1 MKQYPFIDKAVK
13 KPKIPK
19 ITEYKLH
26 CQIAQYLDMVI
37 KFPSRWH
44 TVEVSNHGYGKA
56 AMINQMMDK
65 KKGVRT
71 SWPDIEIIEVC
82 DDGWGCNQVMRV
94 IFLEV
99 KIPGAKPTDKQEAF
113 HAELRAEGHHVSV
126 VTSVEDV
133 EKVLKELGVI

>member
-1 MKQYPFIDKAVK
+1 MKHRFLEKANK
-13 KPKIPK
+13 KPKLPNLS
-19 ITEYKLH
+19 EYAIH
-26 CQIAQYLDMVI
+26 CQIAQYLDLVI

-71 SWPDIEIIEVC
+71 SWPDIEIIEVT
-82 DDGWGCNQVMRV
+82 DDGWGFHSVMRL

-99 KIPGAKPTDKQEAF
+99 KVPGQKPTEKQEAL
-113 HAELRAEGHHVSV
+113 HAELRQEGHHVSV
-126 VTSVEDV
+126 VTSIEDV
-133 EKVLKELGVI
+133 EKILKELGVI

>member
-1 MKQYPFIDKAVK
+1 MAI
-13 KPKIPK
+13 KPNS
-19 ITEYKLH
+19 EYKIH
-26 CQIAQYLDMVI
+26 CQIAQYLDLVI

-44 TVEVSNHGYGKA
+44 TIEVSNHGYGKA

-71 SWPDIEIIEVC
+71 SWPDIEIIEVH
-82 DDGWGCNQVMRV
+82 DDGWGCNRLMRM

-99 KIPGAKPTDKQEAF
+99 KIPGQKPNEKQELL
-113 HAELRAEGHHVSV
+113 HNELRAEGHKVFV

-133 EKVLKELGVI
+133 EKILKELGVI